1 MASSDAVSSDPTEA
15 ARVSAQ
21 AIHDLGA
28 TFMLDPQT
36 YVVGAELGYEGTGFY
51 FGGRGGVLGDV
62 SAVEVAEAFIF
73 FPLETTTTNWEA
85 AAKIESRDASAR
97 RFAEVAHQWART
109 HLAEGA
115 VDYDRLGALAGKII
129 AAADGSNAPVFAGW
143 RRLDEPSGSRE
154 LALHRINALRE
165 LRAARHGD
173 AVKEVGLAPVDA
185 FMVKTP
191 YMAPIFGWATP
202 EGPPSEEHKA
212 LWDRAEDLTNEYFG
226 RDLAVLDP
234 AELTEFCDLANAAF
248 AAMS

>member
-1 MASSDAVSSDPTEA
+1 MDPTDSVSSDPTEA

-62 SAVEVAEAFIF
+62 SAAEVAEAFIF
-73 FPLETTTTNWEA
+73 FPLETTASNWEA
-85 AAKIESRDASAR
+85 AAKIESRAESAR
-97 RFAEVAHQWART
+97 RFAEVAHEWARV
-109 HLAEGA
+109 HLAEDA
-115 VDYDRLGALAGKII
+115 LDYDRLAELAGKVVS
-129 AAADGSNAPVFAGW
+129 AADGSNAPVFAGW
-143 RRLDEPSGSRE
+143 RDLEEPSGSRE

-173 AVKEVGLAPVDA
+173 AVKAVGLAPVDA

-191 YMAPIFGWATP
+191 YMAPIFGWPAP
-202 EGPPSEEHKA
+202 EGPPSDEHKA
-212 LWDRAEDLTNEYFG
+212 LWERAEALTNEFFG
-226 RDLAVLDP
+226 RDLGVLEP
-234 AELTEFCDLANAAF
+234 AELSEFCDLANAAL
-248 AAMS
+248 AAMN

>member
-1 MASSDAVSSDPTEA
+1 MDSTDAVSSDPTAA

-21 AIHDLGA
+21 AVHDLGA

-36 YVVGAELGYEGTGFY
+36 YVVGAEAGYEGTGFY

-62 SAVEVAEAFIF
+62 TAEEVADAFIF
-73 FPLETTTTNWEA
+73 FPLDTTRTNWEA
-85 AAKIESRDASAR
+85 AGKVESRAESAQ
-97 RFAEVAHQWART
+97 RFARVAHEWARE
-109 HLAEGA
+109 HLPEDALDWDRLAE
-115 VDYDRLGALAGKII
+115 LAGRVVS
-129 AAADGSNAPVFAGW
+129 AADGTRAPVFAGW
-143 RRLDEPSGSRE
+143 RELEEPTGSRE

-191 YMAPIFGWATP
+191 YMAPIFGWPTP
-202 EGPPSEEHKA
+202 EAPPSEEHKA
-212 LWDRAEDLTNEYFG
+212 LWERAEELTNEYFG

-234 AELTEFCDLANAAF
+234 AELEEFCDLANAAL
-248 AAMS
+248 AAMT